1 MSKLNFC
8 IVIPVYNEEEIIKD
22 IIKKALKF
30 SRSYKSVV
38 LLINDG
44 STDSTK
50 KILSTIKN
58 KKIKIINKKNEG
70 HGKTL
75 IKGYKEA
82 LRLKPKHIL
91 QIDSDD
97 QISFDEFK
105 KLFKYKDNFDFVVG
119 YRKDRDDPT
128 SRILISFFQ
137 KIIIFLLFGCY
148 VNDPNCPLRIYNSN
162 FLKKTL
168 DKVSFSNIPNVLTSI
183 HAVRT
188 NVHKSVNII
197 HKQRYTGNSIKYFKL
212 LKECSF
218 AFLNI
223 IKFKFFKK

>member
-30 SRSYKSVV
+30 SNPYKSAI

-44 STDSTK
+44 STDSTG

-75 IKGYKEA
+75 IKGYREA
-82 LRLKPKHIL
+82 LKLKPKHIL

-105 KLFKYKDNFDFVVG
+105 KLLKHKDNFDFVVG
-119 YRKDRDDPT
+119 NRKDRDDPI
-128 SRILISFFQ
+128 SRILISFLQ
-137 KIIIFLLFGCY
+137 KIIIFLLFGRY
-148 VNDPNCPLRIYNSN
+148 VNDPNCPLRIYNSI
-162 FLKKTL
+162 FLKKIL
-168 DKVSFSNIPNVLTSI
+168 DQVSFSNIPNVLTSI
-183 HAVRT
+183 HAVGT

-197 HKQRYTGNSIKYFKL
+197 HKQRYTGSSIKYFKL
-212 LKECSF
+212 FKECTF
-218 AFLNI
+218 AFWNI
-223 IKFKFFKK
+223 IRFKFYKK